1 MERKPLM
8 KTKKILLVAVLIST
22 FLLGACNLGFN
33 TALPTPQPTAT
44 STSLP
49 AAANPSPGVDCLVGT
64 WQIQDFNN
72 YVQTLLNQALSQFG
86 NVGEVSSSGAVRY
99 SFGPDGNLTVVADQ
113 LELKTKISVSIFPVS
128 ANILVSGS
136 ASADYLADESSGKVT
151 ISNFNPGDLT
161 ITADANGK
169 SFDQQIDPSIL
180 LFSTSQSS
188 TTIQFQCSENSLQL
202 TIPISQLPP
211 QNVVLKRIA
220 P

>member
-1 MERKPLM
+1 
-8 KTKKILLVAVLIST
+8 
-22 FLLGACNLGFN
+22 
-33 TALPTPQPTAT
+33 
-44 STSLP
+44 
-49 AAANPSPGVDCLVGT
+49 VGK

-99 SFGPDGNLTVVADQ
+99 SFSPDGNLTVVADQ
-113 LELKTKISVSIFPVS
+113 LELKTKISVSFFPVN
-128 ANILVSGS
+128 ANIIVSGS
-136 ASADYLADESSGKVT
+136 ASADYLADESSGKLT

-161 ITADANGK
+161 ITADANGQ

-188 TTIQFQCSENSLQL
+188 TTIQYQCSENSLQL
-202 TIPISQLPP
+202 TIPIPQLPA
-211 QNVVLKRIA
+211 QNVVLKRVA

>member
-1 MERKPLM
+1 MN
-8 KTKKILLVAVLIST
+8 TKKILSVAVLIGA
-22 FLLGACNLGFN
+22 FLLGACNLGFK
-33 TALPTPQPTAT
+33 ASIPTPQPTAT
-44 STSLP
+44 ATPLP
-49 AAANPSPGVDCLVGT
+49 AASNPSPGADCLVGK

-99 SFGPDGNLTVVADQ
+99 SFSPDGNLTVVADQ
-113 LELKTKISVSIFPVS
+113 LELKTKISVSFFPVN
-128 ANILVSGS
+128 ANIIVSGS
-136 ASADYLADESSGKVT
+136 ASADYLADESSGKLT

-161 ITADANGK
+161 ITADANGQ

-188 TTIQFQCSENSLQL
+188 TTIQYQCSENSLQL
-202 TIPISQLPP
+202 TIPIPQLPA
-211 QNVVLKRIA
+211 QNVVLKRVA

>member
-1 MERKPLM
+1 M
-8 KTKKILLVAVLIST
+8 KTKKILLVTMLISA
-22 FLLGACNLGFN
+22 FVLDACNLGFKA
-33 TALPTPQPTAT
+33 ALPTQQPTAT
-44 STSLP
+44 STPLP
-49 AAANPSPGVDCLVGT
+49 AASNPSPGADCLVGT
-64 WQIQDFNN
+64 WQMQDFNH

-136 ASADYLADESSGKVT
+136 ASADYLADESSGKMT

-169 SFDQQIDPSIL
+169 PFDQQIDPSIL
-180 LFSTSQSS
+180 LFSTSHSP
-188 TTIQFQCSENSLQL
+188 TAIQYQCSENSLQL
-202 TIPISQLPP
+202 TIPIPQLPARI
-211 QNVVLKRIA
+211 VVLKRIA